1 MVNEENKELDF
12 GDILLIEYI
21 YIYIYIYMY
30 IYGIIYKYKYIIYV
44 YIYGNIHVICT

>member
-21 YIYIYIYMY
+21 YIYIYIY
-30 IYGIIYKYKYIIYV
+30 GIIYKYKYIIYV

>member
-12 GDILLIEYI
+12 GDILLIE

>member
-12 GDILLIEYI
+12 GDTLLIEYI
-21 YIYIYIYMY
+21 YIYIYIY